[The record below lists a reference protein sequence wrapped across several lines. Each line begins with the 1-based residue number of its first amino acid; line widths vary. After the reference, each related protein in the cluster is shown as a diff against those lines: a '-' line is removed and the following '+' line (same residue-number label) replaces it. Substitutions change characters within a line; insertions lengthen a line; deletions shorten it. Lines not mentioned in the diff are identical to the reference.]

1 MQVIN
6 KQLIAYANMPLEI
19 DQNILLVFGE
29 SHCLI

>member
-6 KQLIAYANMPLEI
+6 KQLIAYANMPSEI